1 MANNS
6 TEDEDTTAPASTAP
20 EPISDIVRVQ
30 IEPPPINLIRTRAN
44 HAYYRQTRALLR
56 ALGKR

>member
-6 TEDEDTTAPASTAP
+6 TEDEATPAPASTAP
-20 EPISDIVRVQ
+20 EAISSIVQVQ
-30 IEPPPINLIRTRAN
+30 IEPPPLNLIRTRAN
-44 HAYYRQTRALLR
+44 HAYYRRTREILR